1 MKRYLFPLLMIALLG
16 GLSGAGAQTILDL
29 KKGELSKGRADAL
42 VFYRAALGRGLR
54 LENGAWR
61 LEAATRIGDWI
72 DVDTSVTRIGEI
84 AKDKLLPIEYSYVR
98 CFMFAP
104 DGRLGQA
111 SPATTGKAYLCK
123 YKDDSGK
130 VYYSTVRENWGVNDR
145 DKLGADELDSLVA
158 FLATPRGKSAQFP
171 FAEGGPAY
179 SYRYEVRFDGQGAD
193 SKPAPGMIVAEPDR
207 LSSLPDPLAKAGFAF
222 DGWYTEKGGRGKPV
236 AVGARLD
243 SDTVAYANW
252 LKPYSAS
259 FDGNGAA
266 LDPQPAPMTVTARK
280 GIESLPPEPKREGYF
295 FGGWCFDK
303 EGAKPYSASVP
314 PNADFVLYAK
324 WTKNFTVTFDGSGAD
339 ASFQPLTLQAGPKG
353 LLGPA
358 PTPTRSG
365 YKFGGWFNKKD
376 NNSLEE
382 SAPVCQDMSFYAKWL
397 DLEIGDKGPAGGL
410 IFYVNDDASLGW
422 RYLEAAPGGQ
432 DKQIVWG
439 KGDKAGTP
447 VNLDTGEDIGSG
459 RANSDLI
466 AAYAGP
472 GAAMNA
478 HNLSIAG
485 YTDWFYPSKGEL
497 MTMYSELARRGLL
510 GGFER
515 KGRYWSSSI
524 DKSNEGCAYAVDFAS
539 GGRPWMDM
547 DQALFVRPIRAFGG
561 ERGCEA
567 PAPAAAIAALTPAK
581 PAPAS
586 PPPAAAAADK
596 PAKAAAKPGQA
607 QADSLFPPG
616 TVFTGTITKVKGKDR
631 IKGRLSIE
639 ILEAKAEGSI
649 MLKAK
654 AEHQFEGQDP
664 VSYSLSGRLELD
676 KGFLYLR
683 TKEKIKSPKG
693 FEIEGWLGDFDPAT
707 GILKGT
713 GFTGKDISFEASL
726 STAP

>member
-1 MKRYLFPLLMIALLG
+1 MIALLS
-16 GLSGAGAQTILDL
+16 GLTGAGAQTILDL

-42 VFYRAALGRGLR
+42 VFYHVALGRGLR
-54 LENGAWR
+54 LEKGAWR
-61 LEAATRIGDWI
+61 LEAATRIGNWI
-72 DVDTSVTRIGEI
+72 DVDTNVTRIGEI
-84 AKDKLLPIEYSYVR
+84 SKEKLLPIEYSYVR

-111 SPATTGKAYLCK
+111 NPASTGKAYLCK
-123 YKDDSGK
+123 FKDDYDK
-130 VYYSTVRENWGVNDR
+130 VYYSTVRENWGVVDR
-145 DKLGADELDSLVA
+145 EKLSAADLDSLVA

-179 SYRYEVRFDGQGAD
+179 NYRYEVRFDGQGAG
-193 SKPAPGMIVAEPDR
+193 SKPNPERMLAEPDR
-207 LSSLPDPLAKAGFAF
+207 LSYLPDPLAKEGFAF
-222 DGWYTEKGGRGKPV
+222 DGWYTEKGGQGKPV
-236 AVGARLD
+236 AAGTRLD
-243 SDTVAYANW
+243 SDTVVYANW

-280 GIESLPPEPKREGYF
+280 GIASLPPEPLREGYF

-324 WTKNFTVTFDGSGAD
+324 WTKNFTITFDGSGAD
-339 ASFQPLTLQAGPKG
+339 ASFQPVAIQAGPKG

-358 PTPTRSG
+358 PTPTRSE
-365 YKFGGWFNKKD
+365 YKFGGWFSKKD

-382 SAPVCQDMSFYAKWL
+382 SAPVGQDMSFYAKWL

-472 GAAMNA
+472 EAAMNA

-485 YTDWFYPSKGEL
+485 YTDWFYPSRSEL
-497 MTMYSELARRGLL
+497 LTMYSELARRGLL

-515 KGRYWSSSI
+515 KGTYWSSSI
-524 DKSNEGCAYAVDFAS
+524 DKSDEGCAYAVSFDF
-539 GGRPWMDM
+539 GGRPRVDM

-561 ERGCEA
+561 EKGCEA
-567 PAPAAAIAALTPAK
+567 PAPAEAIAAATPAK
-581 PAPAS
+581 PLPAS
-586 PPPAAAAADK
+586 PPPAAANK
-596 PAKAAAKPGQA
+596 PAKAVAKPGQA
-607 QADSLFPPG
+607 QADALFPPG
-616 TVFTGTITKVKGKDR
+616 SVFTGTITKVKGKNKISGR
-631 IKGRLSIE
+631 ISIE
-639 ILEAKAEGSI
+639 ILEAKADGLI

-707 GILKGT
+707 GSLKGT